1 MIFDLLATTVLSL
14 APTFA
19 VFNTLTNKKIDE
31 HLKASFLLAIV
42 ALIFGIPA
50 VFESMLGLPSL
61 ALATVP
67 TTTTAVL
74 PGGVQFLQIFT
85 NFIVAIVTYWL
96 AMIIATVVLKFGE
109 IRFS

>member
-19 VFNTLTNKKIDE
+19 VFNTLANKKMEE

-67 TTTTAVL
+67 TTTAVL

-85 NFIVAIVTYWL
+85 DFIVAIVTYWL